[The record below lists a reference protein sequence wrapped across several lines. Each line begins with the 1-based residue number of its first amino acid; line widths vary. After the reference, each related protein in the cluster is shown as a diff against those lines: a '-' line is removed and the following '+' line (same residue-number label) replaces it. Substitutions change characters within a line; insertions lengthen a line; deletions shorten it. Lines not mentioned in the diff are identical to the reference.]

1 MKKKRLIS
9 LFSILVLLSMFA
21 APWSCC
27 GPASELSILA
37 INVTTNND
45 TSVTITWATDKDA
58 TSQVLYG
65 ATNAYGT
72 ASPDTTPDYTV
83 AANLDKEHSITI
95 TGLTAGT
102 TYHYQVKSTDAT
114 NVTGTSA
121 DRTFNTTELVIS
133 NVASAPKSNQAT
145 ITWSTD
151 DASSSQVEYGTA
163 TTYGSTTT
171 LSTTEVT
178 SHSVLITKLTPNTTY
193 HYRVL
198 STSATGEATSTDA
211 TFTTKDP
218 VTVTIGL
225 TDTFPRSKNPFA
237 PAISNTDYNAQIQVY
252 EPLIAFTNN
261 DTTPIPLLAE
271 TWDYDSTDVAYTF
284 HLNEAAKFNDGTQ
297 VTATDVKYSWDTM
310 LDVVEKFPAAK
321 AMIEDIVVEDTET
334 VRFDLTDAY
343 ADFLQHIPN
352 VLIVPE
358 YIWSEVDDI
367 LTDTNDDPIGSG
379 PYFWTEYVTDSHCTY
394 EYNPDYW
401 ARVSEVDRVIH
412 KYYGTPESMLLAYKK
427 GDIDAM
433 EGVTIESSIPSLVM
447 DPDINVIIG
456 PGAGNWNIE
465 LNLRKEPLDDL
476 DFRQAMNIAIDRQAM
491 IDTVLTGYGVI
502 PQMVPISP
510 SKGESNPA
518 VKWPY
523 ELYTQEERIDMA
535 NDLLDS
541 IDGMSQTPDTIPDG
555 WVRTFDGDPLILEF
569 YYSSFSKTVALVQV
583 VLDSLLDVGIQCN
596 SNTMSYMT
604 AFGEVR
610 RHGGDPDKVMGWDM
624 FYAYG
629 ANFYNEWA
637 QPAPAPLADGGVWQ
651 SRLWASESAG
661 WTNETTQ
668 AKLIAQATE
677 MDPEARLAIQM
688 EIQEEFAA
696 ELPCIMLYH
705 TTRVTT
711 NRTDRFTGW
720 IENTGIY
727 DGDGIDYGDVNISFV
742 CTPFNTLNLKLIE

>member
-1 MKKKRLIS
+1 MKKRLLS
-9 LFSILVLLSMFA
+9 LFSIVVLLGVFA
-21 APWSCC
+21 APWACC
-27 GPASELSILA
+27 SPASELSILA

-65 ATNAYGT
+65 ETISYGT
-72 ASPDTTPDYTV
+72 ASPATAPDHMV

-102 TYHYQVKSTDAT
+102 TYHYQVKSTEAT
-114 NVTGTSA
+114 NVSGTSA
-121 DRTFNTTELVIS
+121 DRTFNTTALVIS

-151 DASSSQVEYGTA
+151 DASSSQVEYGTT

-171 LSTTEVT
+171 LNATEVT
-178 SHSVLITKLTPNTTY
+178 SHSILITKLTPNTIY

-198 STSATGEATSTDA
+198 STSATGEATSADA
-211 TFTTKDP
+211 TLTTKDP

-237 PAISNTDYNAQIQVY
+237 PAISNTDYNAQVQVY
-252 EPLIAFTNN
+252 EPLLAFTNN
-261 DTTPIPLLAE
+261 DTTSIPMLAE
-271 TWDYDSTDVAYTF
+271 SWDWDETAMTYTF
-284 HLNEAAKFNDGTQ
+284 HIDPRAEFNDGTG

-310 LDVVEKFPAAK
+310 LDVVEKFTQAK
-321 AMIEDIVVEDTET
+321 AMIEDIVVVDAAT
-334 VRFDLTDAY
+334 VRFDLKDAY
-343 ADFLQHIPN
+343 ADFLMHIPN

-367 LTDTNDDPIGSG
+367 LTETNDDPVGSG
-379 PYFWTEYVTDSHCTY
+379 AYFWTEYVTDSHCTY

-401 ARVSEVDRVIH
+401 AAVSEVDRVIH
-412 KYYGTPESMLLAYKK
+412 RYYGTAESMLLAYKK

-447 DPDINVIIG
+447 DPNINVIIG
-456 PGAGNWNIE
+456 AGAGNWIME
-465 LNLRKEPLDDL
+465 LNLRKEPLNDL

-510 SKGESNPA
+510 SKGESNPD

-523 ELYTQEERIDMA
+523 ELNTQEERIDLA
-535 NDLLDS
+535 NDLLDE
-541 IDGMSQTPDTIPDG
+541 IPLMSDFVEGEI
-555 WVRTFDGDPLILEF
+555 RTYDGDPLILEF
-569 YYSSFSKTVALVQV
+569 YYSSYSKTVALVQPI
-583 VLDSLLDVGIQCN
+583 LDSLLDVGIKCN
-596 SNTMSYMT
+596 SNIMSYMT
-604 AFGEVR
+604 AFGEVH
-610 RHGGDPDKVMGWDM
+610 RHEGDPDKVMGWDM

-629 ANFYNEWA
+629 ANFYVEWA
-637 QPAPAPLADGGVWQ
+637 QPAPAPLAEGGVWQ
-651 SRLWASESAG
+651 SRLFMSESAG
-661 WTNETTQ
+661 WTNATTQ
-668 AKLIAQATE
+668 AKLIAQETE
-677 MDPEARLAIQM
+677 MDPVARLALQM

-696 ELPCIMLYH
+696 ELPCIVLYH

-727 DGDGIDYGDVNISFV
+727 DGDGIDYGDVQLSFV